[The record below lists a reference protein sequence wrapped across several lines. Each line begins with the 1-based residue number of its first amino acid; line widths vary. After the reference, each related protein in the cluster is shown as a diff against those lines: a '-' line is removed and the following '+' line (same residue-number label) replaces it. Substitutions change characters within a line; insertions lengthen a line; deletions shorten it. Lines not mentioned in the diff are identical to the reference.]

1 MMPTKFDEQAPVP
14 PPAYHWAQARQVG
27 LHIDALTLV
36 TTLHVWA
43 LCRVAVHLQRCSLR
57 LSHH

>member
-1 MMPTKFDEQAPVP
+1 MMPTKFDEQAPVR

-43 LCRVAVHLQRCSLR
+43 LCRVAVHLPVVC
-57 LSHH
+57 